1 MLASSHS
8 LHQDLNEELDEV
20 FKARQKQGSY
30 KSIPKEKRMILKREF
45 DRVGNNDNNFFFI
58 YL

>member
-1 MLASSHS
+1 MLASSLS
-8 LHQDLNEELDEV
+8 SQQNLNEELDEV

-30 KSIPKEKRMILKREF
+30 KSIPNEKRMILKREF
-45 DRVGNNDNNFFFI
+45 DKVLNKRFI